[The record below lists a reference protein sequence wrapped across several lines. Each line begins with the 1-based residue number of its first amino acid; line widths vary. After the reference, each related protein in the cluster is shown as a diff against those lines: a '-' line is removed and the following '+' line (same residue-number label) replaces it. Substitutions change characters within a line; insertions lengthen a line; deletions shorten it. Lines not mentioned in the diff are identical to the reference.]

1 MKSRLLKSRLTHQ
14 LAALVAGVL
23 AGHAA
28 NVTWTGLSSANWN
41 DSGNWNPGLPVA
53 GDSLIFD
60 TSAQTSPNNDI
71 TDGVFGGI
79 NFTPAG
85 AQYVLGGN
93 SITLDGA
100 LVVNSNTLLQTLSLP
115 IVLTNT
121 VTFNTVSNLDTTVGD
136 ITVTGAVT
144 GNGSLVKV
152 GGGTLILSAKN
163 HSGSTTITEGLL
175 VVSNDNGGFTL
186 SGGSLLMNFRTYYM
200 APTLTMTAD
209 ASIGISLPDDNE
221 PRGLDMYGAINAG
234 GFKFTKIGAGILRMA
249 GGGINN
255 PSQIEVAEG
264 ILANLGPGTLPA
276 GAARWG
282 GTNVP
287 ISVAYGAT
295 LRADD
300 CTYVPNP
307 ITLNGGP
314 GAPTQNGSLGS
325 LVGGTRNGN
334 AANATNSFLNTITLN
349 TDSTVGVASGVLV
362 ISGNITGAGGLTKVG
377 SGSLV
382 LGGTNNYGGNTI
394 VSAGTLRLESSS
406 AIPGGVTN
414 GNLNLDGD
422 STLDLNGFS
431 ATINGLSTDGSGTP
445 VINNSAT
452 IPGALI
458 LGGNDASVNWTG
470 PLNSSGGPLSIV
482 KIGNGT
488 ASFLG
493 VNAHTGS
500 NVVSGGSLE
509 LNIPIGTTTGGLV
522 ALANGTTLTLHK
534 TTAAS
539 SLKASGA
546 SFGTSSSTT
555 LSIDLGNWGN
565 ASQPVINATNGTGVL
580 AVNGAVTVT
589 FSGLGNIALGQFPI
603 IKYTTRTGNGSF
615 VLTPLGGGLVAQIVT
630 NAVNKSID
638 LQVTTAPITTWKGN
652 VNNLWDS
659 TTANWTFSGSPTLY
673 ADGNAVYF
681 PDGAVTNVVDLTAA
695 LYPSSTL
702 FNSTNDYVFTGFGSL
717 AAGDLTKNGSGRL
730 TLVTENSY
738 NNTFI
743 SAGTLQIGTNGVTG
757 SLGYGTVSVDGTL
770 EFNRADDIYIA
781 NTIGGSGVVAQNNTN
796 VLTLAAANTYSGGTL
811 VNQGAVKPASS
822 TALGTP
828 ASGNAMATI
837 ASGASL
843 DINGQYVT
851 TTNATRII
859 GAGLNNGG
867 AIYNSG
873 SGTYVGGSARGI
885 NNVVLTGDA
894 VINATGDWIIGQTGL
909 GLSGNGYNLTKTG
922 YGAVYL
928 RTSASSAFNQFIV
941 GEGGILIES
950 ANPFGTG
957 TSLVL
962 SNNAWLDSWGNN
974 NGGPNNYTIANNIT
988 IGAGGGQLLNTR
1000 GHWWSTPDYD
1010 TYTGAI
1016 ILNDT
1021 LTVRN
1026 SSVYNGLLGRLTLS
1040 GPISGAG
1047 GVTKSGA
1054 YLVTLSG
1061 ANTYAG
1067 STTVSNGTL
1076 AISAISQGGGSYT
1089 NVDGATLDVPSQT
1102 GYATVPM
1109 ATLALGSLNGATLAL
1124 TRVTALSPSLA
1135 PITATNLV
1143 LTGTNAIIAPVTAF
1157 AAAGQ
1162 YPLIKYTTL
1171 TGTID
1176 NLALGAAGARGL
1188 PGYLSNNVAN
1198 TSIDLVVPGGTPVL
1212 WTGISGTLWDIDT
1225 TANWQTNGVATTYL
1239 QGDAVTF
1246 NDSSTVTNV
1255 ELAAPVS
1262 PAMVIVNTTNAY
1274 TFSGT
1279 NITGT
1284 AALLKGGSGV
1294 LILSN
1299 RNNNFTGGTLVSSG
1313 TLKLANGLN
1322 NLTGTVTV
1330 FTNATFDMASNNPT
1344 AMVINLNGA
1353 GVGGA
1358 GAFQANYSGTAQAY
1372 GPSIVNLQGNTTV
1385 GGNNRWDLRNG
1396 SKQLN
1401 AATPNTSLTKVGSGY
1416 FGLVA
1421 AAVSTNVGDI
1431 TILGGRISYQTST
1444 AGLGHTN
1451 GTIYIGGSG
1460 GLGFYQA
1467 SVPLVKNI
1475 VCSNGASIYVE
1486 SGNTVGQ
1493 NVIAGPVTLATGTT
1507 TIKGNYYNGL
1517 YISNTISGPGSL
1529 ALEFQS
1535 YVYLAASNTFTG
1547 TLTVPN
1553 CNASNGGRGTRLSL
1567 IGNGSVMTA
1576 SQIYLQ
1582 GIASGQA
1589 YAGWLALEGRADATL
1604 TLGANQLLR
1613 GDNGSYI
1620 RGSVVA
1626 PATSAIAPGG
1636 INNSNYQYMI
1646 VGTNLTFQAG
1656 STNYMDIYKDGA
1668 LRTNDLIMVTNLLTF
1683 GGTLQIRTNGPTALV
1698 VGDTF
1703 KLFQAGSVSGNFAT
1717 VADNSGTSWSFN
1729 PATGIATVTA
1739 LAPTVN
1745 TNAVNINAV
1754 VGGGGLQL
1762 SWPPDHLGW
1771 RLEVQTNA
1779 ISVGLSTNWFTWP
1792 GSAAVTNVTVPF
1804 NPANPSVFLRL
1815 VYP

>member
-1 MKSRLLKSRLTHQ
+1 MKSRLLKSRFTLT
-14 LAALVAGVL
+14 LAALFVGAL

-28 NVTWTGLSSANWN
+28 DVTWTGLNSANWN
-41 DSGNWNPGLPVA
+41 DVGNWNPGLPSA

-60 TSAQTSPNNDI
+60 TSAQTSPFNNI

-79 NFTPAG
+79 NFTPTS
-85 AQYVLGGN
+85 AQYILGGN
-93 SITLDGA
+93 SIVLDGA
-100 LVVNSNTLLQTLSLP
+100 LVVNSNTVLQTLSLP
-115 IVLTNT
+115 IVLSNA
-121 VTFNTVSNLDTTVGD
+121 VTFNTVSNVDTTVGD
-136 ITVTGAVT
+136 LEITTTVSGPGA
-144 GNGSLVKV
+144 LVKT
-152 GGGTLILSAKN
+152 GGGTLNLTGTNSF
-163 HSGSTTITEGLL
+163 SGGTTINQGLL
-175 VVSNDNGGFTL
+175 VAATDNGNYTM
-186 SGGSLLMNFRTYYM
+186 SGGSLLIKYGSWYSPRNINF
-200 APTLTMTAD
+200 TAD
-209 ASIGISLPDDNE
+209 AAVGIE
-221 PRGLDMYGAINAG
+221 A
-234 GFKFTKIGAGILRMA
+234 
-249 GGGINN
+249 
-255 PSQIEVAEG
+255 
-264 ILANLGPGTLPA
+264 
-276 GAARWG
+276 
-282 GTNVP
+282 
-287 ISVAYGAT
+287 GAT
-295 LRADD
+295 LYNAYGRYDLYGNIGAPGFLW
-300 CTYVPNP
+300 TKFGNGRIQLAGGSNHLLSSVYVKEGVLSDVNGGNTTLSGLGTNLITVESGAALRKNNGGIVLNP
-307 ITLNGGP
+307 IVLNGGAGP
-314 GAPTQNGSLGS
+314 DNLGALVANQEAFAGQPTTI
-325 LVGGTRNGN
+325 V
-334 AANATNSFLNTITLN
+334 ATFSNTITLN
-349 TDSTVGVASGVLV
+349 SDSTLGAIYGSMA
-362 ISGNITGAGGLTKVG
+362 IPGNITGAGGLTKVG
-377 SGSLV
+377 DYPLI
-382 LGGTNNYGGNTI
+382 LGGNNNYGGNTI
-394 VSAGTLRLESSS
+394 ISAGTLKLESSF

-414 GNLNLDGD
+414 GNLNLDG
-422 STLDLNGFS
+422 SSGLDLNGFN
-431 ATINGLSTDGSGTP
+431 ATINGLATDGSGTP
-445 VINNSAT
+445 TIDNTSTNPSALT
-452 IPGALI
+452 
-458 LGGNDASVNWTG
+458 LGGNDATASWTG
-470 PLNSSGGPLSIV
+470 PLSSSGGPLSII
-482 KIGNGT
+482 KIGAGS

-493 VNAHTGS
+493 ANTHTGS
-500 NVVSGGSLE
+500 NVVSGGTLE
-509 LNIPIGTTTGGLV
+509 LNIPTGTTTGGLV

-534 TTAAS
+534 TTASS

-546 SFGTSSSTT
+546 TFGTSSSTT
-555 LSIDLGNWGN
+555 LNIDLGNWGN
-565 ASQPVINATNGTGVL
+565 ASLPVINATNGTGVL

-603 IKYTTRTGNGSF
+603 IKYTTRTGTGSF

-652 VNNLWDS
+652 VNNLWDT

-673 ADGNAVYF
+673 ADGNAVFF
-681 PDGAVTNVVDLTAA
+681 PDGALTNVVDLTAA

-702 FNSTNDYVFTGFGSL
+702 HNSTNDYVFTGFGSL

-743 SAGTLQIGTNGVTG
+743 SAGTLQVGTNGMTG

-781 NTIGGSGVVAQNNTN
+781 NAIGGSGVVVQSNTN
-796 VLTLAAANTYSGGTL
+796 VLTLASANTYSGGTL
-811 VNQGAVKPASS
+811 VNQGAVKLDSA
-822 TALGTP
+822 TALGAPST
-828 ASGNAMATI
+828 GKILATI
-837 ASGASL
+837 ANGASL

-851 TTNATRII
+851 TTNATRIS

-873 SGTYVGGSARGI
+873 SGTYVGGSSRGL

-894 VINATGDWIIGQTGL
+894 VINATGDWIIGQSGL

-974 NGGPNNYTIANNIT
+974 NGGPNNYTIANNIM
-988 IGAGGGQLLNTR
+988 IGAGGGQILNTR

-1016 ILNDT
+1016 TLNHT
-1021 LTVRN
+1021 LIVRN

-1040 GPISGAG
+1040 GPISGVG
-1047 GVTKSGA
+1047 GITKTGP

-1076 AISAISQGGGSYT
+1076 ALSAISQGGGSYT
-1089 NVDGATLDVPSQT
+1089 NVDEATLDVPSQT
-1102 GYATVPM
+1102 GYSTVPM
-1109 ATLALGSLNGATLAL
+1109 STLALGSLNGSTLAL
-1124 TRVTALSPSLA
+1124 TRVSALSTSLA

-1143 LTGTNAIIAPVTAF
+1143 LTGTNAIIAPV
-1157 AAAGQ
+1157 AAYATAGQ

-1198 TSIDLVVPGGTPVL
+1198 SSIDLVVPGGAPVL
-1212 WTGISGTLWDIDT
+1212 WTGISGSLWDIDT

-1255 ELAAPVS
+1255 ELSAPVS
-1262 PAMVIVNTTNAY
+1262 PAMVIVNTTNTYA
-1274 TFSGT
+1274 FSGT
-1279 NITGT
+1279 NITGN

-1299 RNNNFTGGTLVSSG
+1299 RNNNFVGGTLVSAG
-1313 TLKLANGLN
+1313 TLKMAYTPTAQLN
-1322 NLTGTVTV
+1322 NLSGTVTV
-1330 FTNATFDMASNNPT
+1330 ASGATLDMGSNNPS
-1344 AMVINLNGA
+1344 AMVINASGA
-1353 GVGGA
+1353 GVNGSGA
-1358 GAFQANYSGTAQAY
+1358 IQANYSGGGAAM
-1372 GPSIVNLQGNTTV
+1372 GPSIINLQGNTTI
-1385 GGNNRWDLRNG
+1385 GGNNRMDLRNG

-1401 AATPNTSLTKVGSGY
+1401 ASTPNTSLTKVGSGY

-1421 AAVSTNVGDI
+1421 ATVSTNLGDI

-1467 SVPLVKNI
+1467 TVPLVKNI
-1475 VCSNGASIYVE
+1475 VCSNGASLFAE
-1486 SGNTVGQ
+1486 SGNTLGQ
-1493 NVIAGPVTLATGTT
+1493 NVIAGPVNLATGTT

-1567 IGNGSVMTA
+1567 IGNGSVMNA

-1582 GIASGQA
+1582 GIAPGQA
-1589 YAGWLALEGRADATL
+1589 HAGWLALEGRPDATL
-1604 TLGANQLLR
+1604 TLGANQLFR
-1613 GDNGSYI
+1613 GDNGSYV

-1646 VGTNLTFQAG
+1646 IGTNLTLQAG
-1656 STNYMDIYKDGA
+1656 STNYMDIYKTA
-1668 LRTNDLIMVTNLLTF
+1668 SLLTNDLIMVSNVVTYA
-1683 GGTLQIRTNGPTALV
+1683 GTLVIRANGPVAITNG
-1698 VGDTF
+1698 DSF
-1703 KLFQAGSVSGNFAT
+1703 KLFQAGSSVGNYASIVDPSGAT
-1717 VADNSGTSWSFN
+1717 WSFN
-1729 PATGIATVTA
+1729 PTTGVATVLTA
-1739 LAPTVN
+1739 PPTVN
-1745 TNAVNINAV
+1745 LTPTNIVSSVSGSALTMEWPADHIGWFLQSNSISLVNTSTWFNVPGSEI
-1754 VGGGGLQL
+1754 
-1762 SWPPDHLGW
+1762 
-1771 RLEVQTNA
+1771 TNKIIITIDPA
-1779 ISVGLSTNWFTWP
+1779 STN
-1792 GSAAVTNVTVPF
+1792 
-1804 NPANPSVFLRL
+1804 VFYRMK
-1815 VYP
+1815 Y